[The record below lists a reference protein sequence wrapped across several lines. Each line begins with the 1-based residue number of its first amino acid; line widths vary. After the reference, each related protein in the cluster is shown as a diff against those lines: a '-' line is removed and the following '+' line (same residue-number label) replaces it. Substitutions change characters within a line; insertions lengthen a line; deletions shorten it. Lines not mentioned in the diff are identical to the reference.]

1 MPLVEDEPDLGL
13 RCMVFIEPIAPLVDT
28 LHTQCFHGFACA
40 APQDQV
46 NRQRRTPA
54 ATAKLCVHRTKVV
67 LAAESFVSFIP
78 RCVSTIVRQ
87 PLLAFSEP
95 PRGRWP

>member
-1 MPLVEDEPDLGL
+1 
-13 RCMVFIEPIAPLVDT
+13 MVFIEPIAPLVDT

-78 RCVSTIVRQ
+78 
-87 PLLAFSEP
+87 LF
-95 PRGRWP
+95 GRSMTFPHGKVERFTQERDDRAQVLCGPDKDDV